1 MGGCGGSAARPGIAG
16 PGPPQLRASE
26 SKGGFLPSEEEG
38 PSACFLLRSKIDALG
53 LPVFHYFQSLV
64 IKSEFINLLVLLKVN
79 YTNLK
84 KKKKKTNKS
93 QSLLPVSCGRMS
105 RWSPDPGERQGG
117 GGSPAPPPGAASLA
131 GVANDLSTFPFRG
144 PFSRSLKLH
153 LPQTGR
159 LRLPSPRDLSDF
171 QKNRGKNHQPLIT

>member
-84 KKKKKTNKS
+84 KKKNKQD

-117 GGSPAPPPGAASLA
+117 GGSPAPPQGRPALPGWPMTCQLFHSEAH
-131 GVANDLSTFPFRG
+131 FPEA
-144 PFSRSLKLH
+144 
-153 LPQTGR
+153 
-159 LRLPSPRDLSDF
+159 
-171 QKNRGKNHQPLIT
+171 

>member
-84 KKKKKTNKS
+84 KKKKTNK
-93 QSLLPVSCGRMS
+93 QEPELA
-105 RWSPDPGERQGG
+105 PGLMRTN
-117 GGSPAPPPGAASLA
+117 
-131 GVANDLSTFPFRG
+131 V
-144 PFSRSLKLH
+144 
-153 LPQTGR
+153 
-159 LRLPSPRDLSDF
+159 
-171 QKNRGKNHQPLIT
+171 PLEP

>member
-1 MGGCGGSAARPGIAG
+1 MGGCGGSTARPGIAG

-117 GGSPAPPPGAASLA
+117 GGSPAPPQGQPALPGWPMTCQLFHSEAH
-131 GVANDLSTFPFRG
+131 FPEA
-144 PFSRSLKLH
+144 
-153 LPQTGR
+153 
-159 LRLPSPRDLSDF
+159 
-171 QKNRGKNHQPLIT
+171 

>member
-1 MGGCGGSAARPGIAG
+1 MTNGRVWGFYGPAGDRRAGSPTA
-16 PGPPQLRASE
+16 ASE

-84 KKKKKTNKS
+84 KKKKRNKQEPELAPGLMRTN
-93 QSLLPVSCGRMS
+93 V
-105 RWSPDPGERQGG
+105 
-117 GGSPAPPPGAASLA
+117 
-131 GVANDLSTFPFRG
+131 
-144 PFSRSLKLH
+144 
-153 LPQTGR
+153 
-159 LRLPSPRDLSDF
+159 
-171 QKNRGKNHQPLIT
+171 PLEP

>member
-1 MGGCGGSAARPGIAG
+1 MGGCGGSTARPGIAG

-84 KKKKKTNKS
+84 KKKKQTRARACS
-93 QSLLPVSCGRMS
+93 RSHADECPVGALIQVKGR
-105 RWSPDPGERQGG
+105 GVAGHQ
-117 GGSPAPPPGAASLA
+117 PPLGAASPA

>member
-1 MGGCGGSAARPGIAG
+1 MTNGRVWGFYGPAGDHRAGSPTA
-16 PGPPQLRASE
+16 ASE

-64 IKSEFINLLVLLKVN
+64 IKNEFINLLVLLKVN

-84 KKKKKTNKS
+84 KKKKQTNKS

-117 GGSPAPPPGAASLA
+117 GGSPAPPP
-131 GVANDLSTFPFRG
+131 RG
-144 PFSRSLKLH
+144 GQPC
-153 LPQTGR
+153 
-159 LRLPSPRDLSDF
+159 
-171 QKNRGKNHQPLIT
+171 RGGQ